1 MHRTKGGL
9 PLLPA
14 FRCVSQSTTLKLTT
28 TMNTHTRALLLRR
41 FGPFLMIAAMGLAIA
56 GCDPEPTDPDAIDN
70 AITVTATLT
79 PDNGQLVIP
88 KVTATAKSWLVIQ
101 RDNGSGA
108 PLMSG
113 IIAKLQLPVGA
124 TTNARV
130 TLEGNVSN
138 GDKLWATL
146 HLDDGASGTFEY
158 TGAGSPD
165 QPAVNAASQVVQV
178 SFTINQTTPTVI
190 GGDQQLNNNR
200 VALDVAAAEDGW
212 MAIYADNGSGAPGTL
227 LGKTHVNAGP
237 NGTVSVALDTAAANA
252 ISPNAILWGVLH
264 IDRGVEGTFE
274 FPGADQTVSFGGSPV
289 RVWFKAFGSATPRV
303 LTTPQ
308 KITNNIINIDKVES
322 TVVGWIVLHETDA
335 NDDPI
340 LGSSIGRARVSIGAT
355 ENVVVTVEKNVPTG
369 TLLAAVLHR
378 DDPAVGTWQNTGETG
393 PDAPVTLGGA
403 GLFVLGKIRVQ

>member
-1 MHRTKGGL
+1 MH
-9 PLLPA
+9 
-14 FRCVSQSTTLKLTT
+14 
-28 TMNTHTRALLLRR
+28 THALALWLRR
-41 FGPFLMIAAMGLAIA
+41 FGLFLMIAAMGITIA

-70 AITVTATLT
+70 GITVTATLT

-88 KVTATAKSWLVIQ
+88 KVTAVAKSWLVIR

-108 PLMSG
+108 PLMSE

-138 GDKLWATL
+138 GERLWAML
-146 HLDDGASGTFEY
+146 HLDNGAEGTFEY
-158 TGAGSPD
+158 TGSGSPD
-165 QPAVNAASQVVQV
+165 QPAVNNASQTVQA
-178 SFTINQTTPTVI
+178 SFTINQSTPTVI
-190 GGDQQLNNNR
+190 GGDQQLSNNR
-200 VALDVAAAEDGW
+200 VGLDVAAAEDGW
-212 MAIYADNGSGAPGTL
+212 MAIYADNGSGAPGVL

-237 NGTVSVALDTAAANA
+237 NGTVMVALDTAAANA
-252 ISPNAILWGVLH
+252 ISPNATLWGVLH

-274 FPGADQTVSFGGSPV
+274 FPGADQPVSFGGSPV
-289 RVWFKAFGSATPRV
+289 RVWFKAFASPTPRV

-308 KITNNIINIDKVES
+308 KITNNTINIDKVES

-340 LGSSIGRARVSIGAT
+340 LATSIGRARVSIGAT
-355 ENVVVTVEKNVPTG
+355 ENIVVAVEKSVPAG

-378 DDPAVGTWQNTGETG
+378 DDPAVGTWQSTGETG

-403 GLFVLGKIRVQ
+403 GLFVVSKFRVQ